1 MTAVGTP
8 STTAQSNMLSEGDG
22 SIVLHGYGNDSRD
35 ALKCHCRIVDY
46 IDCLPQKLAMSGIS
60 PLIRLHTLA

>member
-1 MTAVGTP
+1 
-8 STTAQSNMLSEGDG
+8 MLSEGDG

>member
-1 MTAVGTP
+1 
-8 STTAQSNMLSEGDG
+8 MLSEGDG

-60 PLIRLHTLA
+60 PLISLHTLA